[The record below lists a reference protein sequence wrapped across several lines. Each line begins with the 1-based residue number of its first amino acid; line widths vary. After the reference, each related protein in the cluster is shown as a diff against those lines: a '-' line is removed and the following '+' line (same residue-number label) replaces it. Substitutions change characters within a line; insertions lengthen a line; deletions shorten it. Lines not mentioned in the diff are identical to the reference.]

1 MDSLIKLNEEHQK
14 TYKELIKA
22 AQSIEASLG
31 SAYYKITKMA
41 AVREQVDNDL
51 KNWWEKVTE
60 EYKIDKTKSYY
71 VTQDGEIKVVEDDK
85 ARRIAAGAEVTEDKD
100 APTVTV

>member
-1 MDSLIKLNEEHQK
+1 MDSNMKLNEEHQK

-31 SAYYKITKMA
+31 TAYYKLTKMA
-41 AVREQVDNDL
+41 GVREQVDKDL
-51 KNWWEKVTE
+51 KEWWEKITE

-71 VTQDGEIKVVEDDK
+71 INQEGVINMVEDEKIKK
-85 ARRIAAGAEVTEDKD
+85 AKSLEDIVEDKD
-100 APTVTV
+100 AIVTV